1 MAYIL
6 QNCLLKQARSM
17 TPEDCTD
24 MICNEAELAQRA
36 SEHDP
41 QAFAELYNAY
51 VDKIY
56 KYIFYKVGS
65 SEDAEDLCEQVF
77 LKAWEAIGRY
87 TWCGY
92 PFSSWLYKLAHNLV
106 VDHYRTKK
114 DATPL
119 NSILSTPAE
128 PADPHN
134 LYARTLDADEL
145 AGAIVYLTPE
155 QRQVIGLKFIEGYDN
170 SEIALMMNRKESA
183 IRALQYRA
191 LRSLQAIL
199 AEQDE
204 RQLEFAL
211 GALRAEGRA

>member
-1 MAYIL
+1 MPGGVDSQL
-6 QNCLLKQARSM
+6 
-17 TPEDCTD
+17 TPEDCTE

-36 SEHDP
+36 SKRDP

-106 VDHYRTKK
+106 VDHYRTRKE
-114 DATPL
+114 ATPL
-119 NSILSTPAE
+119 NSILATPAE

-134 LYARTLDADEL
+134 MYARTLDADEI
-145 AGAIVYLTPE
+145 AGAIVQLTPE
-155 QRQVIGLKFIEGYDN
+155 QRQVISLKFIEGYDN

-204 RQLEFAL
+204 RKLEFAL
-211 GALRAEGRA
+211 GALGAEGRA

>member
-1 MAYIL
+1 MAAL
-6 QNCLLKQARSM
+6 PTTA
-17 TPEDCTD
+17 
-24 MICNEAELAQRA
+24 
-36 SEHDP
+36 P

-51 VDKIY
+51 VEKIY

-65 SEDAEDLCEQVF
+65 DEDAEDLCEQVF

-106 VDHYRTKK
+106 VDHYRTRKE
-114 DATPL
+114 A
-119 NSILSTPAE
+119 ILATPAE

-134 LYARTLDADEL
+134 PYARTLDADEL
-145 AGAIVYLTPE
+145 AGAITQLTPE

-191 LRSLQAIL
+191 LRSLQAIM

-204 RQLEFAL
+204 RKLEFAL
-211 GALRAEGRA
+211 GALQSNA